1 MRSGKVSGGLAVLS
15 LILRELAARVG
26 SSLVFVTV
34 ILFVAGRSQI
44 SAEVAFEEDIRPIL
58 EGSCLKCHGGEK
70 VKGSVD
76 FGKIRTDADA
86 DAQFE
91 LWETVVE
98 VVEAGEMPPEDH
110 PQLTPEDKE
119 KITEWYEFRLAAPV
133 ELRPGVF
140 KPRRLSGPEYRNTL
154 RSLFGFDLEVVVAE
168 AQQTVA
174 GEQSLVL
181 KLLPKDPPG
190 DSGFVNDTHGAPL
203 SSALWEQYA
212 FLTEAALE
220 KLFAPKQ
227 RAGLKDLIGGELPDE
242 WDLEDFSEKQ
252 AEALV
257 RYFLPRAFRRHV
269 PDSRLQ
275 EALEAI
281 RGHSGR
287 DLVAILKFEL
297 KAVLLSPEFLYRGLL
312 MPVKS
317 GSRQAVD
324 SYELAER
331 LSYFLWE
338 DRPDDELMA
347 LAKKGSLLSPEV
359 LRVQVERMLES
370 PSARS
375 LSESFGVQW
384 LGIANLDALITN
396 PIAHHSLRTQPVL
409 FLNYLFT
416 ENRPV
421 MELIDSKTT
430 FINTG
435 VSGFYGDDRSRM
447 KLHPTP
453 KGIERQTTPFERFTL
468 EKASWRGGILTMP
481 GILTMNRGPIQRGTW
496 LLRRVL
502 GERLGEP
509 PADIPPVKPAPRGEK
524 LTFRERFERHRS
536 DVSCARCHEK
546 IDPIGFSLDGYDTN
560 GRFIKRD
567 GKKGGASGSP
577 IDTSGKLPSGET
589 FADYAGLKSI
599 FMNSQRGR
607 IVRNAV
613 ERTLS
618 YALCRKITWSDRP
631 TIDQITEKIVERNGT
646 WKDLFTEIVIS
657 SSFRETIIEK
667 QEKE

>member
-1 MRSGKVSGGLAVLS
+1 MSPGTSFWRLCMRCPLLRLIVFILTVGLQ
-15 LILRELAARVG
+15 R
-26 SSLVFVTV
+26 
-34 ILFVAGRSQI
+34 AG
-44 SAEVAFEEDIRPIL
+44 AERTFEEDIRPIL
-58 EGSCLKCHGGEK
+58 ERSCLKCHGGEK

-76 FGKIRTDADA
+76 FATIRTEAEADM
-86 DAQFE
+86 QFD
-91 LWETVVE
+91 LWQTVVE
-98 VVEAGEMPPEDH
+98 VVEAGEMPPQDS
-110 PQLTPEDKE
+110 PQLTSEDKKTIKDWHE
-119 KITEWYEFRLAAPV
+119 ARLSAPV
-133 ELRPGVF
+133 EFRPGVF
-140 KPRRLSGPEYRNTL
+140 KPRRLSGPEYRNSL
-154 RSLFGFDLEVVVAE
+154 RSLLGFDLKVAVAK

-174 GEQSLVL
+174 GEESLVL

-190 DSGFVNDTHGAPL
+190 DSGFINDTHGAPL

-227 RAGLKDLIGGELPDE
+227 RSRLEVLVGGELPDNWE
-242 WDLEDFSEKQ
+242 LGDFSEQQ
-252 AEALV
+252 AEALL
-257 RYFLPRAFRRHV
+257 RYVLPRALRRHL
-269 PDSRLQ
+269 PDSRLH
-275 EALEAI
+275 EALAEI
-281 RGHSGR
+281 RGRSGQ
-287 DLVAILKFEL
+287 DLVEALKFEL

-312 MPVKS
+312 MPVEES
-317 GSRQAVD
+317 SRQVVD

-347 LAKKGSLLSPEV
+347 LAQEGSLSNPET
-359 LRVQVERMLES
+359 LQAQIARMLKS
-370 PSARS
+370 PAARS

-384 LGIANLDALITN
+384 LGIANLDALISN

-421 MELIDSKTT
+421 MELIDSRTT

-435 VSGFYGDDRSRM
+435 VSGFYGDDRKRM

-468 EKASWRGGILTMP
+468 EKANWRGGILTMP

-509 PADIPPVKPAPRGEK
+509 PADIPPIKPAPRGEK

-546 IDPIGFSLDGYDTN
+546 IDPIGFSLDGYDAN
-560 GRFIKRD
+560 GRFIQQPAT
-567 GKKGGASGSP
+567 KGSSSGNA
-577 IDTSGKLPSGET
+577 IDTSGKLPNGEA
-589 FADYAGLKSI
+589 FADYAGLKAI
-599 FMNSQRGR
+599 FMDSQRGR

-618 YALCRKITWSDRP
+618 YALCRKMMRSDQP
-631 TIDQITEKIVERNGT
+631 EIDRITEKIVESNGT
-646 WKDLFTEIVIS
+646 WKDLFTEIVLGP
-657 SSFRETIIEK
+657 SFRETTIDEEPEK
-667 QEKE
+667 

>member
-1 MRSGKVSGGLAVLS
+1 MARS
-15 LILRELAARVG
+15 VG
-26 SSLVFVTV
+26 SSVVRVTAC
-34 ILFVAGRSQI
+34 LMALGASRM

-58 EGSCLKCHGGEK
+58 EASCLKCHGGET
-70 VKGSVD
+70 VKGRVD
-76 FGKIRTDADA
+76 FTEIRTDADA
-86 DAQFE
+86 DARFE

-110 PQLTPEDKE
+110 PQLTPEAKK
-119 KITEWYEFRLAAPV
+119 KIAEWYDLRLSAPV
-133 ELRPGVF
+133 ESRPGVF
-140 KPRRLSGPEYRNTL
+140 KPRRLSGPEYRNSL

-227 RAGLKDLIGGELPDE
+227 QAVLKGLIGGEFPDE
-242 WDLEDFSEKQ
+242 WNLEDFSEKQ

-269 PDSRLQ
+269 PDSRLE

-287 DLVAILKFEL
+287 SLVAILKFEL
-297 KAVLLSPEFLYRGLL
+297 KAVLLSPEFLYRGML
-312 MPVKS
+312 MPVNA
-317 GSRQAVD
+317 GGRQPVD

-338 DRPDDELMA
+338 DRPDDELMLLAQNGELSSSEA
-347 LAKKGSLLSPEV
+347 L
-359 LRVQVERMLES
+359 RDQVERMLKS

-435 VSGFYGDDRSRM
+435 VSGFYGEDRGRM

-509 PADIPPVKPAPRGEK
+509 PADIPPIKPAPRGEK

-567 GKKGGASGSP
+567 GKKGSASGSV

-589 FADYAGLKSI
+589 FTDYAGLKTI

-618 YALCRKITWSDRP
+618 YALCRKMTRNDYP
-631 TIDQITEKIVERNGT
+631 VIDQITEKIVEHNGT
-646 WKDLFTEIVIS
+646 WKDLFTEIVMS

-667 QEKE
+667 QEKQ

>member
-1 MRSGKVSGGLAVLS
+1 MARS
-15 LILRELAARVG
+15 VG
-26 SSLVFVTV
+26 SSVVRVTAC
-34 ILFVAGRSQI
+34 LMALGASRM

-58 EGSCLKCHGGEK
+58 EASCLKCHGGET
-70 VKGSVD
+70 VKGRVD
-76 FGKIRTDADA
+76 FTEIRTEADA
-86 DAQFE
+86 DARFE

-98 VVEAGEMPPEDH
+98 VVETGEMPPEDH
-110 PQLTPEDKE
+110 PQLTPEAKK
-119 KITEWYEFRLAAPV
+119 KIAEWYDLRLSAPV
-133 ELRPGVF
+133 ESRPGVF
-140 KPRRLSGPEYRNTL
+140 KPRRLSGPEYRNSL

-227 RAGLKDLIGGELPDE
+227 RAVLKGLIGGEFPDE
-242 WDLEDFSEKQ
+242 WNLEDFSEKQ

-269 PDSRLQ
+269 PDSRLE

-287 DLVAILKFEL
+287 SLVAILKFEL
-297 KAVLLSPEFLYRGLL
+297 KAVLLSPEFLYRGML
-312 MPVKS
+312 MPVNA
-317 GSRQAVD
+317 GGRQPVD

-338 DRPDDELMA
+338 DRPDDELMLLAQNGELSSSEA
-347 LAKKGSLLSPEV
+347 L
-359 LRVQVERMLES
+359 RDQVERMLKS

-435 VSGFYGDDRSRM
+435 VSGFYGEDRGRM

-509 PADIPPVKPAPRGEK
+509 PADIPPIKPAPRGEK

-567 GKKGGASGSP
+567 GKKGSASGSM

-589 FADYAGLKSI
+589 FTDYAGLKTI

-618 YALCRKITWSDRP
+618 YALCRKMTRNDYP
-631 TIDQITEKIVERNGT
+631 VIDQITEKIVEHNGT
-646 WKDLFTEIVIS
+646 WKDLFTEIVMS

-667 QEKE
+667 QEKQ

>member
-1 MRSGKVSGGLAVLS
+1 MARS
-15 LILRELAARVG
+15 VG
-26 SSLVFVTV
+26 SSVVRVTAC
-34 ILFVAGRSQI
+34 LMALGASRM

-58 EGSCLKCHGGEK
+58 EASCLKCHGGET
-70 VKGSVD
+70 VKGRVD
-76 FGKIRTDADA
+76 FTEIRTDADA
-86 DAQFE
+86 DARFE

-110 PQLTPEDKE
+110 PQLTPEAKK
-119 KITEWYEFRLAAPV
+119 KIAEWYDLRLSAPV
-133 ELRPGVF
+133 ESRPGVF
-140 KPRRLSGPEYRNTL
+140 KPRRLSGPEYRNSL

-227 RAGLKDLIGGELPDE
+227 QAVLKGLIGGEFPDE
-242 WDLEDFSEKQ
+242 WNLEDFSEKQ
-252 AEALV
+252 AESLV

-269 PDSRLQ
+269 PDSRLE

-287 DLVAILKFEL
+287 SLVAILKFEL
-297 KAVLLSPEFLYRGLL
+297 KAVLLSPEFLYRGML
-312 MPVKS
+312 MPVNA
-317 GSRQAVD
+317 GGRQPVD

-338 DRPDDELMA
+338 DRPDDELMLLAQNGELSSSEA
-347 LAKKGSLLSPEV
+347 L
-359 LRVQVERMLES
+359 RDQVERMLKS

-435 VSGFYGDDRSRM
+435 VSGFYGEDRGRM

-509 PADIPPVKPAPRGEK
+509 PADIPPIKPAPRGEK

-567 GKKGGASGSP
+567 GKKGSASGSV

-589 FADYAGLKSI
+589 FTDYAGLKTI

-618 YALCRKITWSDRP
+618 YALCRKMTRNDYP
-631 TIDQITEKIVERNGT
+631 VIDQITEKIVEHNGT
-646 WKDLFTEIVIS
+646 WKDLFTEIVMS

-667 QEKE
+667 QEKQ

>member
-1 MRSGKVSGGLAVLS
+1 MARS
-15 LILRELAARVG
+15 VG
-26 SSLVFVTV
+26 SSVVRVTAC
-34 ILFVAGRSQI
+34 LMALGASRM

-58 EGSCLKCHGGEK
+58 EASCLKCHGGET
-70 VKGSVD
+70 VKGRVD
-76 FGKIRTDADA
+76 FTEIRTEADA
-86 DAQFE
+86 DARFE

-110 PQLTPEDKE
+110 PQLTPEAKK
-119 KITEWYEFRLAAPV
+119 KIAEWYDLRLSAPV
-133 ELRPGVF
+133 ESRPGVF
-140 KPRRLSGPEYRNTL
+140 KPRRLSGPEYRNSL

-227 RAGLKDLIGGELPDE
+227 QAVLKGLIGGEFPDE
-242 WDLEDFSEKQ
+242 WNLEDFSEKQ

-269 PDSRLQ
+269 PDSRLE

-287 DLVAILKFEL
+287 SLVAILKFEL
-297 KAVLLSPEFLYRGLL
+297 KAVLLSPEFLYRGML
-312 MPVKS
+312 MPVNA
-317 GSRQAVD
+317 GGRQPVD

-338 DRPDDELMA
+338 DRPDDELMLLAQNGELSSSEA
-347 LAKKGSLLSPEV
+347 L
-359 LRVQVERMLES
+359 RDQVERMLKS

-435 VSGFYGDDRSRM
+435 VSGFYGEDRGRM

-509 PADIPPVKPAPRGEK
+509 PADIPPIKPAPRGEK

-567 GKKGGASGSP
+567 GKKGSASGSV

-589 FADYAGLKSI
+589 FTDYAGLKTI

-618 YALCRKITWSDRP
+618 YALCRKMTRNDYP
-631 TIDQITEKIVERNGT
+631 VIDQITEKIVEHNGT
-646 WKDLFTEIVIS
+646 WKDLFTEIVMS

-667 QEKE
+667 QEKQ